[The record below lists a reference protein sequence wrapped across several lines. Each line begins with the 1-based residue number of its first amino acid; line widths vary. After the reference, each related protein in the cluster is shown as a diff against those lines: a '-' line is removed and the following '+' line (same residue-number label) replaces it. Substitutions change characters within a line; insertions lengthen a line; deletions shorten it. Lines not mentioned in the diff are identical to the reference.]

1 MVSITRRQTSMRRQQ
16 IEVALAAARR
26 NVLEASRE
34 SFVNA
39 LLESSKI
46 HPSIFAKN
54 PKLRR
59 ACIDRMNDVIF
70 IDQKY
75 FYDVKLAMTRL
86 RNTIEN
92 SFYHEDFQSGPN
104 DVNDFHNLWAG
115 EHIDAIYE

>member
-1 MVSITRRQTSMRRQQ
+1 MRRQQ
-16 IEVALAAARR
+16 IEAALAAARR
-26 NVLEASRE
+26 NVLEVSRE

-75 FYDVKLAMTRL
+75 FDDVKFAMTRL
-86 RNTIEN
+86 RATIEH
-92 SFYHEDFQSGPN
+92 SFYHEDFQSGPH
-104 DVNDFHNLWAG
+104 DVVDFQNLWAG
-115 EHIDAIYE
+115 EHLDAFQE